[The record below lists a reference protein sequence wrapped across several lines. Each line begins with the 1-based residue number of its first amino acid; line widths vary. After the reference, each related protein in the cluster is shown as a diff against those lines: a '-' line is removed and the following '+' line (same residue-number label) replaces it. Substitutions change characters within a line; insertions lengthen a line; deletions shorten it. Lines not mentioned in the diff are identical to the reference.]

1 VKKISKF
8 TRPNPALMYAIDS
21 PLFQALFN
29 TQVPRIVLKADVP
42 NFTIL
47 TYNEAYKQATHTQT
61 RDIKGKY
68 FWEAF
73 NPSNAGGDGG
83 ELLSNALTQAVITN
97 SAVQMPPFHYD
108 ILSNDGNWIEKNWW
122 QLEILPV
129 EGHDGKVAYLLTTT
143 YNVTEQ
149 IINKQLVNESREREQ
164 QLDEELAAINEELAA
179 SNEELVVTVEEL
191 RQAQEELLVV
201 NERLEE
207 TVAIRTKALDDK
219 IKELSFLADSIP
231 SIVWT
236 SDPDGKLDY
245 INHRWYERN
254 PNKSSLPLGNSWIA
268 NLHPDDID
276 RVRTTWKESVE
287 TGRPYEIEFRILN
300 RNDEYQWYLVR
311 ALPLRDD
318 NGKIIKWYGN
328 NTDIQQQKTL
338 QQQKDDFISIASHE
352 LKTPITALKASLQ
365 LLDKIKHDPASNM
378 FSRLIMQSRKS
389 SEKISALVDDLLNV
403 RRLEEGQLTL
413 KKSRFVLSELINAI
427 CNPITIGGKH
437 KVEIGGNKELQV
449 YADEHRIDQVIT
461 NFVNNA
467 VKYAPDSDTIVIN
480 IKRAGEMAYLSVSD
494 KGQGIPFEKVPHIFD
509 RFFRADHS
517 GDQYSGLGLGLYI
530 SSEIIKRHDGQIG
543 VESKEGA
550 GSTFWFTIPIGENDT
565 SDI

>member
-1 VKKISKF
+1 
-8 TRPNPALMYAIDS
+8 MYSIDS

-47 TYNEAYKQATHTQT
+47 TYNEAYKLATHTQT

-68 FWEAF
+68 LWEAF
-73 NPSNAGGDGG
+73 NPANAGGDGG
-83 ELLSNALTQAVITN
+83 ELLLNALTQAVLTN

-108 ILSNDGNWIEKNWW
+108 IPSADGNWMEKSWW
-122 QLEILPV
+122 QMEILPV
-129 EGHDGKVAYLLTTT
+129 EASDGKVAYLLTTM

-149 IINKQLVNESREREQ
+149 IITKQLVAKSREREQ
-164 QLDEELAAINEELAA
+164 QFDEELASINEELSA
-179 SNEELVVTVEEL
+179 SNEELTVTVEEL
-191 RQAQEELLVV
+191 RHAQEELLAV
-201 NERLEE
+201 NEQLEE

-219 IKELSFLADSIP
+219 IRELSFLADSIP

-254 PNKSSLPLGNSWIA
+254 PNSASLPLGNSWLA

-276 RVRTTWKESVE
+276 RVKGAWKESIE
-287 TGRPYEIEFRILN
+287 TGNAYEIEFRILN
-300 RNDEYQWYLVR
+300 RNSDYQWYLVR

-318 NGKIIKWYGN
+318 TGKIIKWYGN

-365 LLDKIKHDPASNM
+365 LLDKIKHDSASNM

-403 RRLEEGQLTL
+403 RRLEEGQLSL
-413 KKSRFVLSELINAI
+413 KKNTFVLSELINAI

-437 KVEIGGNKELQV
+437 KVEIDGNKVLRV

-467 VKYAPDSDTIVIN
+467 VKYAPDSETIVIS
-480 IKRAGEMAYLSVSD
+480 IKRAGEMAYVSVSD
-494 KGQGIPFEKVPHIFD
+494 KGQGIPFEKIPHIFD

-543 VESKEGA
+543 VESKEGV
-550 GSTFWFTIPIGENDT
+550 GSTFWFTIPIGAVDT
-565 SDI
+565 LDI